1 MSRHSNL
8 PALHLSTEYFNGNTM
23 ELGIMNRHVLTN
35 TIEGRGLEFFRVNR
49 DYFRNG
55 INPVQM
61 LVHTPGVK

>member
-1 MSRHSNL
+1 
-8 PALHLSTEYFNGNTM
+8 M
-23 ELGIMNRHVLTN
+23 ELGIINQHVLTN